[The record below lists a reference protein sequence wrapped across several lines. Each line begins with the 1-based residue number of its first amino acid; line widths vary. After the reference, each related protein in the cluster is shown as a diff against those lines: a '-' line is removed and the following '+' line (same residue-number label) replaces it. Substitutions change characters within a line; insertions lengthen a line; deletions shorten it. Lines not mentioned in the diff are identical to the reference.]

1 MKGLHM
7 KQLLL
12 SLAFLICVNVISAE
26 YKNFR
31 EAIKD
36 GNDQITKKDY
46 AAARAAADSAGKLAQ
61 KPVELVEVKM
71 ILARIASNE
80 KDYKTARKTL
90 QEALAI
96 PGIADNQKFNVSVQT
111 AETYFQEGDLKS
123 YRKEVESLLTVQG
136 NDSGKLGMLLNI
148 IRVAKKQH
156 DEESMLFA
164 YENMLDLKGVKEK
177 DLNDA
182 YSQLAGI
189 FAHRH
194 DLVKLEKLLS
204 KLLGDQ
210 SVGAQIRFEAQAVTV
225 SMAAAKNKTPI
236 SEETLQKNAPKA
248 AVEGLTAKDRYAAL
262 NDAAK
267 IMTILGNYE
276 TARELMAMAD
286 KLVSK
291 KEEKV
296 YKCKY
301 MAQVPLGAGG
311 WFLSDFIRNPANRE
325 SRFED
330 YDQKSADM
338 LFTDVAATRSVSG
351 NAKKEYYFGNTGFYM
366 AYDTAG
372 WHMFVVCGDPD
383 LEGILADGRG
393 AGALEMYFS
402 RGSSGETYSQWI
414 IDLPGGKLQS
424 YDWNSPHRYFRQ
436 MGDYFKSDTVTLGDK
451 MGTYIFVPWEAL
463 YDKLPL
469 EGGKWPF
476 GFIRWTPAGG
486 ITWGG
491 KVHEIGQWGTV
502 EWEKPSAEQAL
513 TIRKNI
519 VRKAWGRYKKNRDS
533 LSTHWKDNMLGD
545 PKFFAE
551 VMEPEIQRLNKL
563 GEKLKEPEK
572 MTAEDVNMLS
582 KDAVAD
588 WMEFN
593 YLVSEL
599 RSRYLENKFFQK

>member
-1 MKGLHM
+1 M
-7 KQLLL
+7 KQFFLL
-12 SLAFLICVNVISAE
+12 LAFLICANLLSAE

-31 EAIKD
+31 EAMKD
-36 GNDQITKKDY
+36 GNGKITKKDY
-46 AAARAAADSAGKLAQ
+46 VAARAAAESAGKLAQ
-61 KPVELVEVKM
+61 KPAEFVEVKM

-80 KDYKTARKTL
+80 KDFKTARKIC

-96 PGIADNQKFNVSVQT
+96 SGITDIQKFNVSVQL
-111 AETYFQEGDLKS
+111 AETYFQEGNMKA
-123 YRKEVESLLTVQG
+123 YMKEVESVLPMQG
-136 NDSGKLGMLLNI
+136 NDSAKIGMMFNI
-148 IRVAKKQH
+148 IRVSKKQH

-164 YENMLDLKGVKEK
+164 YENMLNLKGVKEK
-177 DLNDA
+177 DLTAA
-182 YSQLAGI
+182 YSELAGI
-189 FAHRH
+189 LARKH
-194 DLVKLEKLLS
+194 DPVKLGKLMDKMLEDHS
-204 KLLGDQ
+204 AGVQKH
-210 SVGAQIRFEAQAVTV
+210 FEAQVVTV
-225 SMAAAKNKTPI
+225 ALAAAKNKTPM
-236 SEETLQKNAPKA
+236 SEQLLQKNAPKA
-248 AVEGLTAKDRYAAL
+248 AVEGLESKDRYAAL

-267 IMTILGNYE
+267 IMTMLGSYD

-286 KLVSK
+286 KLLVK

-311 WFLSDFIRNPANRE
+311 WFLSDFIKNPANRE

-338 LFTDVAATRSVSG
+338 LFTDVAASRSVSG
-351 NAKKEYYFGNTGFYM
+351 NAKKEYYFANTAFYM
-366 AYDTAG
+366 AYDIAG

-383 LEGILADGRG
+383 LDGILADGRS

-424 YDWNSPHRYFRQ
+424 YDWNSPHRFFRK

-491 KVHEIGQWGTV
+491 KVHEIGQWGSV
-502 EWEKPSAEQAL
+502 EWEKPSPAEAL
-513 TIRKNI
+513 TIRKNVI
-519 VRKAWGRYKKNRDS
+519 RKAWGKYRKNRDA
-533 LSTHWKDNMLGD
+533 LTTHWKDNMLGD
-545 PKFFAE
+545 PKFYSE
-551 VMEPEIQRLNKL
+551 LMEPAIKRLDKY
-563 GEKLKEPEK
+563 GEKLKDPAK
-572 MTAEDVNMLS
+572 MTPEDVNMLS
-582 KDAVAD
+582 KEAVPD

-599 RSRYLENKFFQK
+599 RSKYLENKLISKQGK

>member
-1 MKGLHM
+1 M
-7 KQLLL
+7 KQLFLFH
-12 SLAFLICVNVISAE
+12 AFLICVNVLSAE

-46 AAARAAADSAGKLAQ
+46 AAARTAAESAGNLAH
-61 KPVELVEVKM
+61 KPAELVEVKM
-71 ILARIASNE
+71 ILARISSNE
-80 KDYKTARKTL
+80 NDFKGARKIC

-96 PGIADNQKFNVSVQT
+96 SGIADNQKFNVSTQI
-111 AETYFQEGDLKS
+111 AETYIQEGDMKA
-123 YRKEVESLLTVQG
+123 YRKEVESLLPVQG
-136 NDSGKLGMLLNI
+136 NDSAKLGMLLNI
-148 IRVAKKQH
+148 VKAAKKQH
-156 DEESMLFA
+156 EEECLLFA
-164 YENMLDLKGVKEK
+164 YEKILDMKDVKEK
-177 DLNDA
+177 DLKDA
-182 YSQLAGI
+182 YSEMAES
-189 FAHRH
+189 FARRNNS
-194 DLVKLEKLLS
+194 DRLEKLMSRMLA
-204 KLLGDQ
+204 DQ
-210 SVGAQIRFEAQAVTV
+210 AVGSQKRFEAQAVITALSAV
-225 SMAAAKNKTPI
+225 KSKSQM
-236 SEETLQKNAPKA
+236 SEDYLQKNAPKA
-248 AVEGLTAKDRYAAL
+248 TVEGLEAKDKYAAL

-267 IMTILGNYE
+267 IITIIGNYE

-286 KLVSK
+286 KLLVK
-291 KEEKV
+291 KEEKI

-311 WFLSDFIRNPANRE
+311 WFLSDFIKNPANRE

-338 LFTDVAATRSVSG
+338 LFTDVAAARSVSG
-351 NAKKEYYFGNTGFYM
+351 NAKKEIYFGNTAFYM
-366 AYDTAG
+366 AYDMAG

-383 LEGILADGRG
+383 LDGILADGRG

-402 RGSSGETYSQWI
+402 RGASGETYSQWI

-424 YDWNSPHRYFRQ
+424 YDWNSPHRFFRQ

-463 YDKLPL
+463 YDRLPL

-502 EWEKPSAEQAL
+502 EWDKPSPEQAL

-519 VRKAWGRYKKNRDS
+519 ARKAWGKYKKNRDA
-533 LSTHWKDNMLGD
+533 LTTHWKDNMLGD

-551 VMEPEIQRLNKL
+551 VMEPEIERLNKF
-563 GEKLKEPEK
+563 GEKLNEPEK
-572 MTAEDVNMLS
+572 MTAEDVKVLPE
-582 KDAVAD
+582 DAVPD
-588 WMEFN
+588 WMELD

-599 RSRYLENKFFQK
+599 RSRYLKNRLISKP